1 MKKIIITLVLLS
13 CITTFGQTKKTTK
26 TQPKKQTTEQPK
38 KQTTEAPIA
47 IEAPKVDSLAQED
60 KTIYGPGQ
68 IETYPVFPE
77 CETETPENNFT
88 CFKEKISA
96 HIVKHYNYPKDAQLA
111 GIQGTAN
118 VIFDINR
125 EGYVEIINSFGDEII
140 FQEEAKRIISLLP
153 KMKPATQKGKNVTV
167 RFTIPIKFE
176 LTE

>member
-38 KQTTEAPIA
+38 KQPVEIPVA

-60 KTIYGPGQ
+60 KTIYVPGQ
-68 IETYPVFPE
+68 IETLPVFPD

-96 HIVKHYNYPKDAQLA
+96 HIVKNYNYPKDAQLA
-111 GIQGTAN
+111 GIEGTAN

-125 EGYVEIINSFGDEII
+125 EGYVEIINSFGGETV

-167 RFTIPIKFE
+167 RFTIPITFQ